1 MDQAYSTGIAATPY
15 LWMAY
20 GGGALLMFGYAA
32 WLSLQRLRL
41 RKLLVV
47 VSKDTTK
54 R

>member
-15 LWMAY
+15 LLMAY
-20 GGGALLMFGYAA
+20 CGGALLMFGYAA

-41 RKLLVV
+41 RKLLVAV
-47 VSKDTTK
+47 NAEATK